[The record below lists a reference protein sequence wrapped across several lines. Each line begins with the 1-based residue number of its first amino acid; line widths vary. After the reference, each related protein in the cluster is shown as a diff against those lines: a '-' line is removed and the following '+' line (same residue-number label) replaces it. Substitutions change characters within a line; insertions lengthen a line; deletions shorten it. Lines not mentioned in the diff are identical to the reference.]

1 MVREE
6 PGGTVALKPEKQMHG
21 VANLIVLAC
30 VWLCSVVLSSCG
42 PEKSSKTDET
52 GTSHA
57 AQSSDTLAGIKCDT
71 IAKRV
76 LGENIRATGQVMPDV
91 GKESDVAPR
100 FSGRIIQLLVKP
112 GDFVR
117 PGQTLAVVDSHE
129 IASLQAE
136 LIEAQ
141 DKLLIAK
148 AHEEREK
155 QVYQE
160 NLLRPQSLI
169 HARTEFD
176 HTKVALDLAKAEYH
190 RIEGLRKEKIASEKD
205 FLAVKANLSQCEL
218 AHTEAAQQLQREES
232 LYKNKALLRREL
244 QLSEAE
250 TARAKQHVNTLIQ
263 RLSFVGVQQDLVK
276 QVLGNGKIVEQ
287 IPMRAK
293 LGGVITQQDAAVGE
307 LIEPSKKIFTI
318 TDLTTVVVSVD
329 IPEVDVKWIKIGSSA
344 QIKIASYPDKA
355 FRGAVSYIS
364 DTVDPETR
372 TVPVKVKLSNPAHQL
387 KTNMFAE
394 IELEGSPRAVLACPK
409 DAIQERDGHSI
420 AFVKEGTEYKPRRV
434 EIGSDTENYYEI
446 ISGLTEGDQ
455 VVTQGSLLLKTEL
468 TLKQQ

>member
-1 MVREE
+1 MV
-6 PGGTVALKPEKQMHG
+6 LKTKAHARYRAADIFVLTLAFLFSAVLFASCGSPEKTTTTALEAG
-21 VANLIVLAC
+21 A
-30 VWLCSVVLSSCG
+30 
-42 PEKSSKTDET
+42 T
-52 GTSHA
+52 GA
-57 AQSSDTLAGIKCDT
+57 ASTGEGDAAGIKCDT
-71 IAKRV
+71 VIERV
-76 LGENIRATGQVMPDV
+76 LGENIRATGQVKPEV

-100 FSGRIIQLLVKP
+100 FTGRIIQVLVKP

-117 PGQTLAVVDSHE
+117 PGQNLAIVDSHE

-141 DKLLIAK
+141 DKLLIAR

-155 QVYQE
+155 QVYEE

-169 HARTEFD
+169 RARTEFD
-176 HTKVALDLAKAEYH
+176 HTKVTSDLAKSEYT
-190 RIEGLRKEKIASEKD
+190 RVEGLRKEKIASEKD
-205 FLAVKANLSQCEL
+205 FLTTKATLAQSQL

-244 QLSEAE
+244 QLAEAE
-250 TARAKQHVNTLIQ
+250 TARAKQHVNTLVQ
-263 RLSFVGVQQDLVK
+263 RLSFVGIHQDLVK
-276 QVLGNGKIVEQ
+276 QVIGSGTIIEQ

-293 LGGVITQQDAAVGE
+293 LAGVITQQDAAVGE

-318 TDLTTVVVSVD
+318 TDLSTVVVSVD
-329 IPEVDVKWIKIGSSA
+329 IPEVDVKWIKKGSNA
-344 QIKIASYPDKA
+344 HIKIASYPDKV
-355 FRGAVSYIS
+355 FQGAVSYIS

-372 TVPVKVKLSNPAHQL
+372 TVPVKVQLSNPDHQL

-394 IELEGSPRAVLACPK
+394 IELQGSPRAVLACPK

-420 AFVKEGTEYKPRRV
+420 AFVKEGNEYKPRRV
-434 EIGSDTENYYEI
+434 ELGSDTESYYEV
-446 ISGLTEGDQ
+446 ISGLSNGDQ